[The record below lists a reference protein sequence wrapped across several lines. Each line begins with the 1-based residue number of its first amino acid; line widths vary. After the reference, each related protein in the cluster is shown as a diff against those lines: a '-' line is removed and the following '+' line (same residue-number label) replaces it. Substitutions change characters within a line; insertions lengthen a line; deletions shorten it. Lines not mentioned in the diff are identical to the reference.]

1 MNEVKPRIKI
11 QEGRWYCI
19 VTAHG
24 DLKGLVG
31 QAQNVT
37 VTGFGHCHFD
47 LHPTLSPP
55 QDDLKFRVRDTDV
68 MPVVTELGRGK
79 WVNKQRNAAILKKNN
94 GGRL

>member
-11 QEGRWYCI
+11 NEGRWYCI

-37 VTGFGHCHFD
+37 ITGFGHCHFD
-47 LHPTLSPP
+47 LYPVLNPP
-55 QDDLKFRVRDTDV
+55 QDLKFRVRDTDV
-68 MPVVTELGRGK
+68 MPVVTEPDRLSLPTL
-79 WVNKQRNAAILKKNN
+79 QRNAAILKKNN